1 MKLDIG
7 KFTKNVEITSSE
19 ELVLKYIINNVDKVM
34 AMGVRGVAKENYT
47 STSTV
52 MRLAKKLGYTGFVD
66 LAYHIISMS
75 GTRQGVERED
85 KNAFIGS
92 DKDTF
97 LQYVTEQ
104 DISNFISILK
114 NINHKVIFIYATG
127 FSSLIA
133 NYLNKKILVLGKK
146 CIFATGSDSI
156 GIFEN
161 NIMDIE
167 ALIVVSKSGE
177 TKVVLDKVNVAKNR
191 GIKVVSFTKEVENSI
206 SKASDISFKILD
218 INKLDDNNIYPNT
231 FFPNLC
237 MLIEY
242 IIYKYYEYIN
252 MN

>member
-1 MKLDIG
+1 MNFDIG
-7 KFTKNVEITSSE
+7 KITRNKEITQTE
-19 ELVLKYIINNVDKVM
+19 ELVLNYIINNVDKVM
-34 AMGVRGVAKENYT
+34 AMGVRGIAKENYT
-47 STSTV
+47 STSTI

-66 LAYHIISMS
+66 LAYHIISMTS
-75 GTRQGVERED
+75 SPSKGEHKDE
-85 KNAFIGS
+85 NAFIGS
-92 DKDTF
+92 NAGTF
-97 LQYVTEQ
+97 LEYVTEQ
-104 DISNFISILK
+104 DISHFISILK
-114 NINHKVIFIYATG
+114 DIKHKVIFIYATG

-177 TKVVLDKVNVAKNR
+177 TKMVLDKVTISKNKK
-191 GIKVVSFTKEVENSI
+191 IKVISFTNELENSI
-206 SKASDISFKILD
+206 SKLSDISFRILD

-231 FFPNLC
+231 FFPNVC

-242 IIYKYYEYIN
+242 IIYKYYEDIN
-252 MN
+252 GN